1 MSDIHDTT
9 DNQLE
14 KNNAQDTDSQATQAS
29 QPPKLATTHEMPWL
43 KTYERTGL
51 NYDIAMPDP
60 KMTLIDIF
68 ERNFEKYGNDDAFV
82 CMGATMTFRQMD
94 IYSRQ
99 VAAYLQGLGLKKG
112 DNVAVMM
119 PNVLQYPVC
128 MIGILR
134 AGLTLVNVNP
144 LYTSQELAHQ
154 LEDSQAKALF
164 IIENFAKT
172 YQDIGKKLVDHVVV
186 CSMGDLMGT
195 VKGFIVNAVVKYYKK
210 MIPDW
215 QIDGHVTFKHILK
228 TASASQYKRPT
239 DIVGDDLAVLQYT
252 GGTTGVAKGAMLT
265 HTNLIANLFQCLSFA
280 RSIFSE
286 ERSQEYA
293 VIALPLYHIF
303 SFTACAVVSMY
314 LGFIG
319 LLIPNP
325 RDLDGFVK
333 ELDKYKPAF
342 LPAVN
347 TLFNGLAHHAG
358 FRALDHRNLRLSL
371 GGGMAVLP
379 STAEEWQRITNT
391 IIIEGYGL
399 SETSPVAT
407 LNPPREKFS
416 AKIGIP
422 MPHTDIKLLDDE
434 GREVAMGE
442 RGEIAIKG
450 PQVMKGYWNR
460 PESTAESFTQD
471 GFFKTGDVAIVDD
484 NGFFKIVDRKKD
496 MILVSGFNVY
506 PNEVEEVLASHP
518 KVLEVGVIG
527 VHHDKSGEVP
537 KAYVV
542 RKDASLTEKEL
553 LDFARKNLTGY
564 KRPKFVKFV
573 DELPKS
579 NVGKILRK
587 EIRKLEEQSQ

>member
-1 MSDIHDTT
+1 MSDTPANAMVNTT
-9 DNQLE
+9 DG
-14 KNNAQDTDSQATQAS
+14 A
-29 QPPKLATTHEMPWL
+29 QPPKLATQHEQPWL
-43 KTYERTGL
+43 KTYEKTGL
-51 NYDIAMPDP
+51 NYNIELPGDEVS
-60 KMTLIDIF
+60 LINIF
-68 ERNFEKYGNDDAFV
+68 ERNFEKYGNARAFV
-82 CMGATMTFRQMD
+82 CMGSELTFRQLDM
-94 IYSRQ
+94 YSRQ

-112 DNVAVMM
+112 DTVAVMM

-144 LYTSQELAHQ
+144 LYTTHELEHQ
-154 LEDSQAKALF
+154 LADSQAKALF

-172 YQDIGKKLVDHVVV
+172 YQDIGKPMVDHVVV

-195 VKGFIVNAVVKYYKK
+195 VKGFIVNSVVKYVKK

-215 QIDGHVTFKHILK
+215 HIAGHTTFKQVLNQ
-228 TASASQYKRPT
+228 ASASQYQRPT
-239 DIVGDDLAVLQYT
+239 DITGEDIAVLQYT

-265 HTNLIANLFQCLSFA
+265 HHNLVANLYQCL
-280 RSIFSE
+280 
-286 ERSQEYA
+286 EYIRVRFDKDETVGEYV

-303 SFTACAVVSMY
+303 SFTACALLGMQ

-333 ELDKYKPAF
+333 ELAKYKPAF

-358 FRALDHRNLRLSL
+358 FRALDHSNLRLSL

-379 STAEEWQRITNT
+379 STAEEWRRITNT
-391 IIIEGYGL
+391 TIIEGYGL

-407 LNPPREKFS
+407 LNPPQEKFS

-422 MPHTDIKLLDDE
+422 MPLTDIKLIDE
-434 GREVAMGE
+434 GGHEVAVGE
-442 RGEIAIKG
+442 RGEITIKG
-450 PQVMKGYWNR
+450 PQVMKGYWQR
-460 PESTAESFTQD
+460 PDSTAENMTSD
-471 GFFKTGDVAIVDD
+471 GYFKTGDIAIMDE
-484 NGFFKIVDRKKD
+484 NGYFKIVDRKKD

-506 PNEVEEVLASHP
+506 PNEIEEVLAAHP

-527 VHHDKSGEVP
+527 VPSEKSGEVP

-542 RKDASLTEKEL
+542 RKDPSLTEEEL
-553 LDFARKNLTGY
+553 LSYAKQALTGY
-564 KRPKFVKFV
+564 KRPRSVKFV

-587 EIRKLEEQSQ
+587 EIRKLEEASKH